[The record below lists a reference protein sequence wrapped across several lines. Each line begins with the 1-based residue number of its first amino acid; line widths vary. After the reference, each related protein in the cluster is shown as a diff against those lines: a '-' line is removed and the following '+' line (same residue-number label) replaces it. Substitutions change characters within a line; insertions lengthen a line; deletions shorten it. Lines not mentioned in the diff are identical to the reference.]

1 MISEKDKTNICDA
14 AHSVWDYIGHD
25 ILDAV
30 KLEKEL
36 NPNANTDEPLTMSK
50 DEVIEVVLDAGR
62 LDEHLKEQNQWV
74 LGMENLSLNEWINLV
89 KPAFPFDTYGK

>member
-36 NPNANTDEPLTMSK
+36 DPNYDKSKPSILTQK
-50 DEVIEVVLDAGR
+50 DVIELVLDAGR
-62 LDEHLKEQNQWV
+62 LNGYLKEQDQW
-74 LGMENLSLNEWINLV
+74 MPEMKNLSLNEWIELV
-89 KPAFPFDTYGK
+89 KPAFPFSVYGK